1 MILII
6 KLKEFWL
13 SFCAAVQSFVSFG
26 PTFFHNT
33 VYTPVISLS
42 ESQYDLSLLLPTYF
56 IVSSDLFVTP
66 IPRQE
71 AVVISGKKLAR
82 QIRDE
87 VRADVEEWVS
97 AGHRRPHL
105 SVILVGD
112 NPASHSYV
120 VNKARAAADVGI
132 SSETIL
138 KHSDISEEELLDLID
153 KLNTDPRVDGLLVQ
167 LPLPGTEQTGESCTS

>member
-1 MILII
+1 MVAL
-6 KLKEFWL
+6 L
-13 SFCAAVQSFVSFG
+13 SS
-26 PTFFHNT
+26 
-33 VYTPVISLS
+33 
-42 ESQYDLSLLLPTYF
+42 
-56 IVSSDLFVTP
+56 
-66 IPRQE
+66 PRQE

-82 QIRDE
+82 QIRE
-87 VRADVEEWVS
+87 EARADVEKWVL

-120 VNKARAAADVGI
+120 LNKTRAAADVGKMGNFCFSHVRQKHVFRHPVRIFTLSQPPTGI

-153 KLNTDPRVDGLLVQ
+153 KLNTDHRVDGLLVQ
-167 LPLPGTEQTGESCTS
+167 LPLPGKHILF

>member
-1 MILII
+1 MP
-6 KLKEFWL
+6 K
-13 SFCAAVQSFVSFG
+13 
-26 PTFFHNT
+26 T
-33 VYTPVISLS
+33 
-42 ESQYDLSLLLPTYF
+42 
-56 IVSSDLFVTP
+56 
-66 IPRQE
+66 RQE

-87 VRADVEEWVS
+87 ARADVENWVS

-120 VNKARAAADVGI
+120 LNKTRAAADIGKGNKKNPISHTNTCQHTCSALYKCESAPTTNALLLFFGYVLFFLKKVFTLEPLTGI

-153 KLNTDPRVDGLLVQ
+153 KLNTDHRVDGLLVQ
-167 LPLPGTEQTGESCTS
+167 LPLPGKEKLGK